1 MAIHESRLKELRDAT
16 EALLRAE
23 SDRRAASIRCAGM
36 TEQNALAG
44 AATRAQVRVD
54 AAIAALEQP
63 PAPKRG
69 AAWDALRKPQRGDTY
84 PEDRSAAA
92 WTSWLGEA
100 YDAGRTDAAALVRN
114 FERTGTFTVP
124 HVLALAADIEPHPAA
139 PATPRRAPFPVG
151 VVVAMCDCG
160 ATYRVGDLRDATKCV
175 CGRVRL

>member
-1 MAIHESRLKELRDAT
+1 MAIHESRIQELR
-16 EALLRAE
+16 EAIRAYAAAE
-23 SDRRAASIRCAGM
+23 ADHRRGGP
-36 TEQNALAG
+36 G
-44 AATRAQVRVD
+44 AAAAAKRVN
-54 AAIAALEQP
+54 AAIDDLEQGP
-63 PAPKRG
+63 KPKRG
-69 AAWDALRKPQRGDTY
+69 PAWAALRKPQRGDTY

-92 WTSWLGEA
+92 WTAWLGEA